1 MEEQEEIDLLPF
13 LSKLNNHLGRI
24 MYKVDH
30 KIELSIDED
39 ELIKELYICYRENN
53 LQTLNNFNN
62 NKTRNGKS
70 KIKFEPGDS

>member
-1 MEEQEEIDLLPF
+1 
-13 LSKLNNHLGRI
+13 

-30 KIELSIDED
+30 KIELSVDED